1 MADMYAQKYIDLD
14 DLRFI
19 LEETLD
25 VNPVISNEKYQN
37 YDLENINMMLDAFK
51 EFADRELFPCSSE
64 MDTKPVYFKD
74 GQIYVHPKIEE
85 INKGLAELGWFGA
98 MFDYDQNGIQMPA
111 FVYRT
116 IDLIMNA
123 ANNSAP
129 GYALLTG
136 GAAKLITT
144 FGNEE
149 LNEKYAQKMISGEW
163 MGSMCLTEPQAGSSL
178 SDITT
183 SAKANDDGSYNIDGQ
198 KIFISGGD
206 MQFTDNIVHL
216 TLARIEG
223 APAGTKGISLFV
235 VPKNRIKEDGS
246 LEYNDVQSIAE
257 FEKVGQQGF
266 ATVHLGFGGKGD
278 CKGWLVGEPGKG
290 LNYMFQMM
298 NGARIGTGVMG
309 AAICSASYQASL
321 QYANERE
328 QGRKLNNSGV
338 KDATTQQ
345 ISIMNHA
352 DVRRMLLL
360 QRAVTEGSF
369 ALILECARFLDLET
383 LSEGAEKE
391 DYELLMELLTPIVK
405 TYPAEQGQQSV
416 SNGLQILGGYGFTM
430 DFPLQQYYR
439 DIRIMSLYEGTTGIQ
454 SQDLLGRKMM
464 MNKGRAV
471 KLFHQIVGEVIEEAN
486 TYDDLKSH
494 AKALQGSL
502 DTLQEVLAHLFP
514 HAKQGDFE
522 TFLADANIMME
533 LFSNIVI
540 AWQWLKMGVAAK
552 RALVTGKMK
561 RPQEFYEGKLLTLRY
576 FFKYELP
583 RVDSC
588 ATTLLNTDMPT
599 IKVAEKELIL

>member
-1 MADMYAQKYIDLD
+1 MYAQKYIDLD

-25 VNPVISNEKYQN
+25 ISPIISNEKYQD
-37 YDLENINMMLDAFK
+37 YDIENINMMLDAFK
-51 EFADRELFPCSSE
+51 EFADRELFPCATE
-64 MDTKPVYFKD
+64 MDSEPVYFKD
-74 GQIYVHPKIEE
+74 GQIYVHPKIEG

-98 MFDYDQNGIQMPA
+98 MFDYDKNGIQMPMI
-111 FVYRT
+111 VYRT

-136 GAAKLITT
+136 GAAKLITS

-183 SAKANDDGSYNIDGQ
+183 SAKDNGDGSYNIDGQ

-223 APAGTKGISLFV
+223 APAGTRGISLFV
-235 VPKNRIKEDGS
+235 VPKNRITADGS
-246 LEYNDVQSIAE
+246 LEPNDVQSIAE

-266 ATVHLGFGGKGD
+266 ATVHLGFGGKD
-278 CKGWLVGEPGKG
+278 NCKGWLVGEPGKG

-321 QYANERE
+321 QYANERN
-328 QGRKLNNSGV
+328 QGRKLNKSGA
-338 KDATTQQ
+338 KDATTEQ

-360 QRAVTEGSF
+360 QRAITEGSF
-369 ALILECARFLDLET
+369 ALILECSRFFDLEH
-383 LSEGAEKE
+383 LSEGEAKE
-391 DYELLMELLTPIVK
+391 DAELLMELLTPIVK
-405 TYPAEQGQQSV
+405 TYPAEQGQMSV
-416 SNGLQILGGYGFTM
+416 SNGLQVLGGYGFTM

-454 SQDLLGRKMM
+454 SQDLLGRKMT
-464 MNKGRAV
+464 MNKGKAL
-471 KLFHQIVGEVIEEAN
+471 KLFNGIVAKDIEAAN
-486 TYDDLKSH
+486 QFEDLKPH
-494 AKALQGSL
+494 AATLGKSL
-502 DTLQEVLAHLFP
+502 ETLQKVLGHLFP
-514 HAKQGDFE
+514 NAAKGDFE
-522 TFLADANIMME
+522 TFLADANYMME

-540 AWQWLKMGVAAK
+540 GWQWLKMGTAAK
-552 RALVTGKMK
+552 KALESGSTK
-561 RPQEFYEGKLLTLRY
+561 RSQEFYEGKLLTMRY
-576 FFKYELP
+576 FYKYEMP
-583 RVDSC
+583 RIDSC
-588 ATTLLNTDMPT
+588 ATTLMDTDMLT
-599 IKVAEKELIL
+599 IKTGDKELIL